1 MVRRY
6 KANTEKKYL
15 SERMID
21 KMNTMKKYPLIVME
35 SPLGY
40 GKTTCVME
48 YIKRNELRNVCQT
61 VFSDSPEL
69 FWNQL
74 CKALYEIDSETAQK
88 VSDAGYPETSVGAVD
103 IAGVIGN
110 MELQE
115 DIFWIIDD
123 YYKAMTDEL
132 NFLFEIIARECNPK
146 LHIVLIGRNK
156 FKNNRDELIIKKLL
170 LEFNDK
176 DFTLTENECK
186 EFFDE
191 CNAPISITQNRR
203 LYLKTE
209 GWITAI
215 SMAMYSFVNDND
227 LSVPPTIFQ
236 LFENSLYNHFDEDKI
251 DFLLRVCIFDKFT
264 KEQARFVR
272 RKDDP
277 VELLNSIVD
286 SNEFVKFDEK
296 YRNYRIQKFFAEYLQ
311 LRLSQKDIRYR
322 KEVYRHAADWYY
334 LNGRFF
340 QATLCYYKS
349 GNFEDMLKSFE
360 RDKGEGMSELNR
372 EGMLNA
378 FNACSTA
385 MRRAHPI
392 ANMIFAKQFFLMD
405 EKELLDQVVHEIEDY
420 IENSNL
426 SFKEHDELTGEF
438 EMLKFCLAY
447 NDLNKMIQHCQN
459 AARLLKRPS
468 MIISTGEPMMFGSPS
483 VMFMFYKERGG
494 LDDLVRKMYE
504 SRDLYYKL
512 TGNNSRGFEYLLEG
526 EVEMYREHNDKAE
539 ILSYKAYNVARKYN
553 HTGMEISALFL
564 RTRVV
569 MYKGNPDKGFELFK
583 QIRMIADNSGH
594 ELYKQT
600 ADLCIAFMY
609 SYYNQLRLVEQWI
622 IDGNPA
628 DMHIYTPLK
637 PFYAIVY
644 GRICID
650 REAYT
655 KYMGSYGIMM
665 QDARVHQNLISI
677 IYLEIYAAISCDK
690 LDMKAEAAE
699 HFKEAVET
707 AYLDGIVTP
716 FVVNGKELAN
726 VWKKTEFPAQQQE
739 FIENCKALYKK
750 YEKTLNVIVREEDSS
765 PLDLLTKREREIA
778 LLVADGKTNIE
789 IARELNLAEITVKK
803 SLSNIYARL
812 GVSNRTSL
820 LKKLNQ

>member
-6 KANTEKKYL
+6 RANTERKYL
-15 SERMID
+15 SERIID
-21 KMNTMKKYPLIVME
+21 KLNMMEKYPLIVME
-35 SPLGY
+35 APLGY
-40 GKTTCVME
+40 GKTTCIVE
-48 YIKRNELRNVCQT
+48 YIKRNELRSVSQT
-61 VFSDSPEL
+61 VFNDSTEL
-69 FWNQL
+69 FWEQL
-74 CKALYEIDSETAQK
+74 CKSLFDIDLETAQR
-88 VSDAGYPETSVGAVD
+88 VSDAGYPETSVGAVN
-103 IAGVIGN
+103 IAGLIGN
-110 MELQE
+110 IDLKE
-115 DIFWIIDD
+115 DIFWVIDD
-123 YYKAMTDEL
+123 YYKVMNNEI

-146 LHIVLIGRNK
+146 LHVVLIGRNR
-156 FKNNRDELIIKKLL
+156 FKNNRDELIIKKLML
-170 LEFNDK
+170 AFDEH

-215 SMAMYSFVNDND
+215 GMAMQSFVNDND
-227 LSVPPTIFQ
+227 LSVPPTIFY
-236 LFENSLYNHFDEDKI
+236 LFENSLFNHFSEDKI
-251 DFLLRVCIFDKFT
+251 DFLLRVCIFEKFT

-277 VELLNSIVD
+277 IELLRELVD
-286 SNEFVKFDEK
+286 ANEFVKFDEK
-296 YRNYRIQKFFAEYLQ
+296 RRTYSIQKFFNEFLQ
-311 LRLSQKDIRYR
+311 FKLSQKDIRYR
-322 KEVYRHAADWYY
+322 KEVYRHAADWSY
-334 LNGRFF
+334 LNGKFF
-340 QATLCYYKS
+340 QATFYYYKS

-360 RDKGEGMSELNR
+360 RDKGEGMSELSR
-372 EGMLNA
+372 KGMLNA
-378 FNACSTA
+378 FNSCSA
-385 MRRAHPI
+385 EMRRAHPI

-405 EKELLDQVVHEIEDY
+405 EMELLDQVMHEIEDY

-426 SFKEHDELTGEF
+426 SFKERDELLGEF
-438 EMLKFCLAY
+438 EMLKFFTAY
-447 NDLNKMIQHCQN
+447 NDINKMTQHCQN
-459 AARLLKRPS
+459 AAKLLKCPS
-468 MIISTGEPMMFGSPS
+468 VIVGPGEPVSFGSPS
-483 VMFMFYKERGG
+483 VLFMFYRERGG
-494 LDDLVRKMYE
+494 LDELVRKMYE

-553 HTGMEISALFL
+553 HIGMQISALFL

-569 MYKGNPDKGFELFK
+569 MYEGNPDKGFELFK
-583 QIRMIADNSGH
+583 QIRAIADESGH
-594 ELYKQT
+594 DLYRQT

-622 IDGNPA
+622 VDGNPA
-628 DMHIYTPLK
+628 DMHIYAPLK

-644 GRICID
+644 GRICLD
-650 REAYT
+650 RDAYT
-655 KYMGSYGIMM
+655 KYMGSYGIMIH
-665 QDARVHQNLISI
+665 DARNGQNLISI
-677 IYLEIYAAISCDK
+677 IYLEIYAAIACEK
-690 LDMKAEAAE
+690 LDMKEE
-699 HFKEAVET
+699 SEQHLKDAVET
-707 AYLDGIVTP
+707 AYLDDVVTP

-726 VWKKTEFPAQQQE
+726 VWKKTDYPPRQQE
-739 FIENCKALYKK
+739 FIEKCKTLYKK

-789 IARELNLAEITVKK
+789 IAKELNLAEITVKK

>member
-1 MVRRY
+1 MVRKY
-6 KANTEKKYL
+6 KANTEIKYL
-15 SERMID
+15 SDRMLE
-21 KMNTMKKYPLIVME
+21 KMATMKKYPLIVME
-35 SPLGY
+35 APLGY
-40 GKTTCVME
+40 GKTTCLTE
-48 YIKRNELRNVCQT
+48 YFSRNEMHYRWQS
-61 VFSDSPEL
+61 VFNESPDL
-69 FWNQL
+69 FWEQFCNIL
-74 CKALYEIDSETAQK
+74 VEVNRESAAQ
-88 VSDAGYPETSVGAVD
+88 VFDLGYPQTPVNAVN
-103 IAGVIGN
+103 IAGIIGKIQ
-110 MELQE
+110 LK
-115 DIFWIIDD
+115 DDFFWVIDD
-123 YYKAMTDEL
+123 YYKTMSDEL
-132 NFLFEIIARECNPK
+132 NLLFEIIARECNPK
-146 LHIVLIGRNK
+146 LHIILIGRLK
-156 FKNNRDELIIKKLL
+156 FNNNRDELIIKKLL
-170 LEFNDK
+170 LEFNER

-191 CNAPISITQNRR
+191 CNAPISMTQNRK
-203 LYLKTE
+203 LYLKTQ

-215 SMAMYSFVNDND
+215 SMAMQSFVNDND
-227 LSVPPTIFQ
+227 LSVPPALYN

-251 DFLLRVCIFDKFT
+251 DFLLRVCIFEKFT
-264 KEQARFVR
+264 REQARFVR

-277 VELLNSIVD
+277 ADILQQIVNA
-286 SNEFVKFDEK
+286 NEFIKYDEK
-296 YRNYRIQKFFAEYLQ
+296 HRTYKIQKFFAEF
-311 LRLSQKDIRYR
+311 LRYKLSQRDIRYR
-322 KEVYRHAADWYY
+322 KEVHRHAADWYY
-334 LNGRFF
+334 LNGKFF
-340 QATLCYYKS
+340 LATLGYYNS

-360 RDKGEGMSELNR
+360 RDSGEGMSELNR
-372 EGMLNA
+372 AGMINA
-378 FNACSTA
+378 FRACSDE

-405 EKELLDQVVHEIEDY
+405 EKELLSQAMEDIDY
-420 IENSNL
+420 YMENSNL
-426 SFKEHDELTGEF
+426 SFRERDELTGEL
-438 EMLKFCLAY
+438 EMLRFFLSY
-447 NDLNKMIQHCQN
+447 NDVKKMNEHCQN
-459 AARLLKRPS
+459 AAKLLKRPS
-468 MIISTGEPMMFGSPS
+468 MIVGPGEPCAFGSPS
-483 VMFMFYKERGG
+483 VLFMFYTERGG
-494 LDDLVRKMYE
+494 LDDLVKKMYE

-553 HTGMEISALFL
+553 HIGMEMSALFL

-583 QIRMIADNSGH
+583 QIKLIADNSDH

-628 DMHIYTPLK
+628 DMHIYAPLK

-650 REAYT
+650 RDAYT
-655 KYMGSYGIMM
+655 KFMGSYGIMM
-665 QDARVHQNLISI
+665 QDARAYSNLISI
-677 IYLEIYAAISCDK
+677 IYLEIYAAISCEK
-690 LDMKAEAAE
+690 LGMTEEAEQ
-699 HFKEAVET
+699 HLRHAVET
-707 AYLDGIVTP
+707 AYLDRLVTP
-716 FVVNGKELAN
+716 FIVNGKELIN
-726 VWKKTEFPAQQQE
+726 VWKKTDYPEHQQE
-739 FIENCKALYKK
+739 FIDNCKQLYKK

-789 IARELNLAEITVKK
+789 IAKELNLAEITVKK